1 MLQLVAEH
9 GTTRHSTASCDSTI
23 RHSATCPSQPS
34 TKRLSAAVG
43 TVSILAG
50 KPGAASWADGTPDSS
65 LLSQPRAL
73 CQDGTNPDNL
83 FFLDQTGRVVR
94 LLDLATGGLTEPWV
108 THRVGTFVIWA
119 VCNRWVG
126 LTVWGMPAG

>member
-1 MLQLVAEH
+1 MTARH
-9 GTTRHSTASCDSTI
+9 GTAQLG
-23 RHSATCPSQPS
+23 PSQPS

-50 KPGAASWADGTPDSS
+50 KPGVASWADGTRNSS

-94 LLDLATGGLTEPWV
+94 LLNLATGGLTDPWV
-108 THRVGTFVIWA
+108 WA
-119 VCNRWVG
+119 LHQSGPVSDGWVG
-126 LTVWGMPAG
+126 LTVWGVPAG